1 MLNFSVSFK
10 SGIPIYE
17 QVVYAVKKAIVSG
30 RLKSGDAFPSVR
42 EISRELKINPNTV
55 QKVINHL
62 VQAKL
67 LEIRPGIGSVVA
79 EISEATLE
87 QRQQILQTEVER
99 LVIESK
105 RLSIKKKELFDAIN
119 EYWHEGK

>member
-87 QRQQILQTEVER
+87 QIQQILQTEVER

>member
-1 MLNFSVSFK
+1 MLNFSVTFK

-30 RLKSGDAFPSVR
+30 QLKSGDPFPSVR
-42 EISRELKINPNTV
+42 DISRELKINPNTV
-55 QKVINHL
+55 QKAINQL

-79 EISEATLE
+79 ELSQATEE
-87 QRQQILQTEVER
+87 QRFQILESEVEH

-105 RLSIKKKELFDAIN
+105 RLLIIKKDLIGAIN
-119 EYWHEGK
+119 KHWGGK

>member
-1 MLNFSVSFK
+1 MLSFSVIFK

-17 QVVYAVKKAIVSG
+17 QVIYAVKKGIVTG
-30 RLKSGDAFPSVR
+30 QLRPGDVFPSVR

-67 LEIRPGIGSVVA
+67 IEIRPGIGSVV
-79 EISEATLE
+79 SEVSASTRE
-87 QRQQILQTEVER
+87 QRDQILHTEIER
-99 LVIESK
+99 LIVESK
-105 RLSIKKKELFDAIN
+105 RLSIKKKEILSAIN
-119 EYWHEGK
+119 HIWKNVH

>member
-1 MLNFSVSFK
+1 MLNFSVNFK
-10 SGIPIYE
+10 PGIPIYE

-30 RLKSGDAFPSVR
+30 QLNAGDAFPSVR

-55 QKVINHL
+55 QKAINHL
-62 VQAKL
+62 VQARL

-79 EISEATLE
+79 AAAEATQE
-87 QRQQILQTEVER
+87 QRAQILEAEVER
-99 LVIESK
+99 LVVEAR

-119 EYWHEGK
+119 QHWQMEN

>member
-1 MLNFSVSFK
+1 MLNFSVTFK
-10 SGIPIYE
+10 PGIPIYE

-30 RLKSGDAFPSVR
+30 QLKAGDHFPSVR

-62 VQAKL
+62 AQAKL

-79 EISEATLE
+79 ETSVATQE
-87 QRQQILQTEVER
+87 QKEQILHAEVER
-99 LVIESK
+99 LVVESK
-105 RLSIKKKELFDAIN
+105 QLSIKKKELFDAIN
-119 EYWHEGK
+119 HHWEMEK

>member
-1 MLNFSVSFK
+1 MLNFSVTFK
-10 SGIPIYE
+10 PGIPIYE

-30 RLKSGDAFPSVR
+30 QLKKGDAFPSVR
-42 EISRELKINPNTV
+42 EISRDLKINPNTV

-79 EISEATLE
+79 ETSAATQE
-87 QRQQILQTEVER
+87 QRGQILHTEVER
-99 LVIESK
+99 LVVESK
-105 RLSIKKKELFDAIN
+105 RFSIKKKELFDAIS
-119 EYWHEGK
+119 EYWAME